1 MFEQFH
7 ISMLFKQFFRKQFSY
22 LLFFYSYL
30 KWRVFLSF
38 FLSFLTGV
46 LDGLGLAL
54 FIPLLQIV
62 FSEKEETEIPGSHF
76 LDKLF
81 FDWLGLEPKLLIVFI
96 IIFLLFSL
104 KGMVKFLDAYL
115 GVLWQQK
122 MMRKIRF
129 NSISL
134 FSNYRYPSF
143 VSLDTGRVQNTL
155 GSDVARISV
164 AYKFY
169 FKTINFFVLVLAY
182 FFLSMGVDWKFTL
195 LVVLGGLFIS
205 LFSKFLYRRT
215 KYFSKKLVLE
225 TSYYHKLLIEN
236 INLFKYLK
244 ATGLINS
251 YVDKLKLSIV
261 KMEKVQKRLGAVD
274 AVLMG
279 IKEPLIILVIFG
291 AILLYIQF
299 FNQEITSVL
308 LNLILIYRAFSFFM
322 ASQQQW
328 NLFLGNSGSLENLQ
342 SFDKILQ
349 KDQENYGGDKII
361 KKLKHG
367 LTLKNV
373 SFSYK
378 INQDQTL
385 KNISINIEK
394 NSSVAIVGS
403 SGSGKTTLMN
413 ILTGLLIP
421 LKGDFYVDDINFKEI
436 DHRSYRNLLG
446 YIVQDATIFNDTLFN
461 NVSFWEEKNESNLIR
476 FYKAVK
482 QANIY
487 DFISSLPE
495 KEETLLGVNGVNIS
509 GGQKQR
515 ISIARE
521 LYKNAEILLM
531 DEATSSLD
539 TQTEFEIQK
548 NIEDLK
554 GNYTFIT
561 IAHRLTTVKKADMI
575 ILLEDG
581 EIQATGSYDELLKSS
596 KSFRK
601 MVELQ
606 EL

>member
-1 MFEQFH
+1 M
-7 ISMLFKQFFRKQFSY
+7 
-22 LLFFYSYL
+22 
-30 KWRVFLSF
+30 
-38 FLSFLTGV
+38 TGV

-62 FSEKEETEIPGSHF
+62 FSEKEETEIPGSHY

-81 FDWLGLEPKLLIVFI
+81 FDWLGLEPELLIVFI

-134 FSNYRYPSF
+134 FSNYKYPSF

-195 LVVLGGLFIS
+195 LVLLGGLSIS

-251 YVDKLKLSIV
+251 YVDKLRLSIV

-279 IKEPLIILVIFG
+279 VKEPLIILVIFG

-349 KDQENYGGDKII
+349 KDQENYGGDIII
-361 KKLKHG
+361 KKLKYG

-394 NSSVAIVGS
+394 NSSVAIVGP

-476 FYKAVK
+476 FYQAVK

-487 DFISSLPE
+487 DFISGLPE

-581 EIQATGSYDELLKSS
+581 EIQATGSYDELLESS

>member
-1 MFEQFH
+1 
-7 ISMLFKQFFRKQFSY
+7 MLLKQFVRKQFSY

-38 FLSFLTGV
+38 FLSFFTGI

-62 FSEKEETEIPGSHF
+62 LSEKEQPEIPGSHF
-76 LDKLF
+76 LDKIF
-81 FDWLGLEPKLLIVFI
+81 FDWLGLETELLDVFMF
-96 IIFLLFSL
+96 IFLLFSL

-115 GVLWQQK
+115 RVVWQQK
-122 MMRKIRF
+122 MMRNIRF

-134 FSNYRYPSF
+134 FSNYKYPSF
-143 VSLDTGRVQNTL
+143 VSLDAGRVQNTL
-155 GSDVARISV
+155 GGDVAKISV

-169 FKTINFFVLVLAY
+169 FKTVNFFVLVLAY
-182 FFLSMGVDWKFTL
+182 FSLSLGVDWKFTL
-195 LVVLGGLFIS
+195 LVLMGGLIIS

-215 KYFSKKLVLE
+215 KYFSRKLVVE
-225 TSYYHKLLIEN
+225 TNYYHKLLLEN

-244 ATGLINS
+244 ATGLIES
-251 YVDKLKLSIV
+251 YVNKLRLSIL
-261 KMEKVQKRLGAVD
+261 KMEKVQQRLGIVD
-274 AVLMG
+274 AALFG
-279 IKEPLIILVIFG
+279 IREPLIIIVIFG
-291 AILLYIQF
+291 AILLYVEF

-308 LNLILIYRAFSFFM
+308 LSLLFIYRAFSFFM

-328 NLFLGNSGSLENLQ
+328 NLFLGNSGSLENLK
-342 SFDKILQ
+342 SFDKVLQ
-349 KDQENYGGDKII
+349 KDQENYGGKKVI

-385 KNISINIEK
+385 KDISISIRK
-394 NSSVAIVGS
+394 NSSVAIVGP
-403 SGSGKTTLMN
+403 SGSGKTTLIN
-413 ILTGLLIP
+413 ILTGLLTP
-421 LKGDFYVDDINFKEI
+421 ARGDFYVDDINFKEI

-446 YIVQDATIFNDTLFN
+446 YIVQDATIFNDSVFN
-461 NVSFWEEKNESNLIR
+461 NVSFWEEKNESNLIK
-476 FYKAVK
+476 FYEAVK

-487 DFISSLPE
+487 DFILGLPE
-495 KEETLLGVNGVNIS
+495 NEDTLLGVNGVNIS

-548 NIEDLK
+548 NIDDLK
-554 GNYTFIT
+554 GNYTFII
-561 IAHRLTTVKKADMI
+561 IAHRLTTVKNADMI

-581 EIQATGSYDELLKSS
+581 EIKATGSYGELLMSS

>member
-1 MFEQFH
+1 
-7 ISMLFKQFFRKQFSY
+7 
-22 LLFFYSYL
+22 
-30 KWRVFLSF
+30 
-38 FLSFLTGV
+38 LTGV

-81 FDWLGLEPKLLIVFI
+81 FDWLGLEPKFLIVFI

-104 KGMVKFLDAYL
+104 KGMVKFLDAYF

-134 FSNYRYPSF
+134 FSNYKYPSF

-251 YVDKLKLSIV
+251 YADKLKLSIV

-279 IKEPLIILVIFG
+279 VKEPLIILVIFG

-299 FNQEITSVL
+299 FYQEITSVL

-349 KDQENYGGDKII
+349 KDQENYGGDIII
-361 KKLKHG
+361 KKLKYG

-394 NSSVAIVGS
+394 NSSVAIVGP

-476 FYKAVK
+476 FYQAVK

-487 DFISSLPE
+487 DFISGLPE

-581 EIQATGSYDELLKSS
+581 EIQATGSYDELLESS